1 MNVATFEPTHFERL
15 IRAVQLMPLWRKV
28 LLTLLLL
35 ALPFGLAYLEGTR
48 ATFINP
54 NTWRTA
60 YFPTVAS
67 LYIVAVA
74 PWIWRAEKEVIKGLQ
89 PLLKIEPQSDEALA
103 YKGWWRSSWGDW
115 CAFGAGL
122 LAGLLLLISQPIPDL
137 RYWAVRYWIVT
148 VLITCGALVWL
159 IYAAMGSARLTAL
172 LHHRILHEDPFDI
185 TPFEPVGRQGLVLAM
200 IFVGAITLSLLF
212 IYGRTIFWTWQN
224 IVIYSILV
232 LATALI
238 FFIVMWP
245 THRTLRQAKL
255 QELAGLRRLIGQTMR
270 KLEARIA
277 EGANTQ
283 SVLNEVPV
291 LLTLEQR
298 LKQTRTWPYDT
309 EMLRTLFISVLVPL
323 LLAGARAVGTY
334 LTQGHF

>member
-1 MNVATFEPTHFERL
+1 VATFEPTHFERL

-35 ALPFGLAYLEGTR
+35 ALPFGLADLEGART
-48 ATFINP
+48 TLINQE
-54 NTWRTA
+54 TWRTA
-60 YFPTVAS
+60 YFPTVAM
-67 LYIVAVA
+67 LYMIAVA
-74 PWIWRAEKEVIKGLQ
+74 PWIWWAEKEVIEGLQ
-89 PLLKIEPQSDEALA
+89 PLIKIKLKSDEALA

-122 LAGLLLLISQPIPDL
+122 VAGLLLLISQPIPDL
-137 RYWAVRYWIVT
+137 RYWTVRYWIAT

-159 IYAAMGSARLTAL
+159 IYAAMGSARWTAL
-172 LHHRILHEDPFDI
+172 LHHHILHEDPFDI
-185 TPFEPVGRQGLVLAM
+185 TAFEPVGRQALVLAM

-224 IVIYSILV
+224 IIIYSILV
-232 LATALI
+232 LAAVLI

-245 THRTLRQAKL
+245 THRTLRHAKL
-255 QELAGLRRLIGQTMR
+255 QELAGLQRLIGQTMR
-270 KLEARIA
+270 KLETRVA
-277 EGANTQ
+277 EGADTQ

-298 LKQTRTWPYDT
+298 IKQTRTWPYDT

-323 LLAGARAVGTY
+323 ILAGARAVGT
-334 LTQGHF
+334 